1 MIFGYDN
8 TDLKKGGLYDKNW
21 NNHLWKVRLAGIRLE
36 PLSLSARYD
45 L

>member
-1 MIFGYDN
+1 MNVANNIN
-8 TDLKKGGLYDKNW
+8 LKKEDFNDKNG
-21 NNHLWKVRLAGIRLE
+21 NKHLWKVRLAAMRLE